1 MKGDREPVSVTTL
14 ASLER
19 CSQQVLFDAKYG
31 ERRGQRWKERAAE
44 GRAVHDR
51 LYRQVTATKPEGRKA
66 RPMIWI
72 LGLLALAV
80 LAFVLLGGA
89 RASDTDAL
97 LPKELSGAT
106 LHQSEKSVV
115 RTKPVHVRG
124 RPDEVWVKDGR
135 RYIVETKSRKAH
147 VFASDRMQLAAY
159 AYMLRGTDGP
169 PLAAHA
175 YMRFTGGEE
184 LAFRK
189 IKLPPDDVV
198 VEAHRRYQ
206 RMKRGREK
214 PSFASQ
220 VSVCK
225 SCGHRER
232 CSGCLLG

>member
-1 MKGDREPVSVTTL
+1 
-14 ASLER
+14 
-19 CSQQVLFDAKYG
+19 
-31 ERRGQRWKERAAE
+31 
-44 GRAVHDR
+44 
-51 LYRQVTATKPEGRKA
+51 
-66 RPMIWI
+66 MIWI
-72 LGLLALAV
+72 LGLLALV
-80 LAFVLLGGA
+80 LLAFLLLGGA
-89 RASDTDAL
+89 GASDQDAL

-135 RYIVETKSRKAH
+135 RYILETKSRKAH

-169 PLAAHA
+169 PLAPHA

-189 IKLPPDDVV
+189 IKLPPDEVV
-198 VEAHRRYQ
+198 VEAHRRLQ
-206 RMKRGREK
+206 RLKRGKEK
-214 PSFASQ
+214 PSFAGQ
-220 VSVCK
+220 VAVCK
-225 SCGHRER
+225 SCGHRDR

>member
-1 MKGDREPVSVTTL
+1 ML
-14 ASLER
+14 ASMER

-31 ERRGQRWKERAAE
+31 EKRGARWKRRAAE
-44 GRAVHDR
+44 GKIVHDR
-51 LYRQVTATKPEGRKA
+51 LYRQVTAPEAGR
-66 RPMIWI
+66 RRGGPMLWI
-72 LGLLALAV
+72 AGLLALALLV
-80 LAFVLLGGA
+80 FVLLGGA
-89 RASDTDAL
+89 KASDTDAL
-97 LPKELSGAT
+97 LPKDLKGAT

-184 LAFRK
+184 LVFRK
-189 IKLPPDDVV
+189 VKLPPDEVV

-214 PSFASQ
+214 PGFASQ
-220 VSVCK
+220 VAVCK

-232 CSGCLLG
+232 CGGCLLG